1 MNKKVENIILCCVA
15 VLAVAV
21 VVVLY
26 ICGARRQSG
35 MECGGVRVNVTDSKV
50 NKFVSEGDVK
60 KIVSTNYGD
69 ITGVFA
75 DSIDLVSMERLL
87 EKKSVIRDCEAYFT
101 RDGFLNIDITQ
112 RTPVVRFQNAANGWY
127 ADADGYIFPLQ
138 RSYTSMV
145 QVVDGDFPI
154 DVERGFKGQIE
165 DTGQREWL
173 MRVVGMAEYIRG
185 SEWKNRISQIHV
197 SGNGE
202 VLLVPSEG
210 KERFIFGQPVEIE
223 TKFGK
228 MEKYYRMILP
238 LKKEYRQVDLRF
250 NGQIVCR

>member
-1 MNKKVENIILCCVA
+1 MSNKVENIVLSVVA

-87 EKKSVIRDCEAYFT
+87 EKRASSATVKPISPATDFSTSTLRSA
-101 RDGFLNIDITQ
+101 
-112 RTPVVRFQNAANGWY
+112 
-127 ADADGYIFPLQ
+127 LQ
-138 RSYTSMV
+138 S
-145 QVVDGDFPI
+145 
-154 DVERGFKGQIE
+154 
-165 DTGQREWL
+165 
-173 MRVVGMAEYIRG
+173 
-185 SEWKNRISQIHV
+185 
-197 SGNGE
+197 
-202 VLLVPSEG
+202 
-210 KERFIFGQPVEIE
+210 
-223 TKFGK
+223 
-228 MEKYYRMILP
+228 
-238 LKKEYRQVDLRF
+238 
-250 NGQIVCR
+250 

>member
-1 MNKKVENIILCCVA
+1 MNNKVENIVLFAVA
-15 VLAVAV
+15 VLAVAA

-26 ICGARRQSG
+26 VCGAQRQSK
-35 MECGGVRVNVTDSKV
+35 MECGGVRVTVKDSTA
-50 NKFVSEGDVK
+50 NRFVSEGDVK
-60 KIVSTNYGD
+60 KILAANYGSV
-69 ITGVFA
+69 TGVFA
-75 DSIDLVSMERLL
+75 DSLDLGSMERLL

-101 RDGFLNIDITQ
+101 RDGFLNIDVTQ

-154 DVERGFKGQIE
+154 EVERGFKGQIE
-165 DTGQREWL
+165 NEGQREWL
-173 MRVVGMAEYIRG
+173 MRVVGMAEYIRE

-210 KERFIFGQPVEIE
+210 KERFLFGQPVKIE

-228 MEKYYRMILP
+228 MEKYYRMIIP
-238 LKKEYRQVDLRF
+238 LKREYRQVDLRF
-250 NGQIVCR
+250 DGQIVCR

>member
-1 MNKKVENIILCCVA
+1 
-15 VLAVAV
+15 
-21 VVVLY
+21 
-26 ICGARRQSG
+26 
-35 MECGGVRVNVTDSKV
+35 
-50 NKFVSEGDVK
+50 
-60 KIVSTNYGD
+60 
-69 ITGVFA
+69 
-75 DSIDLVSMERLL
+75 
-87 EKKSVIRDCEAYFT
+87 
-101 RDGFLNIDITQ
+101 
-112 RTPVVRFQNAANGWY
+112 
-127 ADADGYIFPLQ
+127 
-138 RSYTSMV
+138 MV

-210 KERFIFGQPVEIE
+210 KERFLFGQPVEIE
-223 TKFGK
+223 TKFGE

-250 NGQIVCR
+250 DGQIVCR

>member
-1 MNKKVENIILCCVA
+1 MSNKVENIVLSVVA

-112 RTPVVRFQNAANGWY
+112 RTPVVRFQNAPMPKDTYSLFSGVIPLWFRWLTV
-127 ADADGYIFPLQ
+127 IFRL
-138 RSYTSMV
+138 TSN
-145 QVVDGDFPI
+145 
-154 DVERGFKGQIE
+154 
-165 DTGQREWL
+165 
-173 MRVVGMAEYIRG
+173 AG
-185 SEWKNRISQIHV
+185 SRDRLRIQD
-197 SGNGE
+197 SGNG
-202 VLLVPSEG
+202 
-210 KERFIFGQPVEIE
+210 
-223 TKFGK
+223 
-228 MEKYYRMILP
+228 
-238 LKKEYRQVDLRF
+238 
-250 NGQIVCR
+250 

>member
-1 MNKKVENIILCCVA
+1 M
-15 VLAVAV
+15 
-21 VVVLY
+21 
-26 ICGARRQSG
+26 
-35 MECGGVRVNVTDSKV
+35 
-50 NKFVSEGDVK
+50 
-60 KIVSTNYGD
+60 
-69 ITGVFA
+69 
-75 DSIDLVSMERLL
+75 
-87 EKKSVIRDCEAYFT
+87 
-101 RDGFLNIDITQ
+101 
-112 RTPVVRFQNAANGWY
+112 RFQNAANGWY

-250 NGQIVCR
+250 DGQIVCR

>member
-1 MNKKVENIILCCVA
+1 MNHKVENIVLSVVA
-15 VLAVAV
+15 VLAAAV

-26 ICGARRQSG
+26 ACGVRRQSR
-35 MECGGVRVNVTDSKV
+35 MECGGVRVTVRDSSV
-50 NKFVSEGDVK
+50 NRFVSGDDVQ
-60 KIVSTNYGD
+60 KILTANYGD
-69 ITGVFA
+69 VRGVFA
-75 DSIDLVSMERLL
+75 DSLDLNSMEHLL

-101 RDGFLNIDITQ
+101 RDGMLNIDVTQ

-154 DVERGFKGQIE
+154 EVERGFKGQVE
-165 DTGQREWL
+165 DAEQREWL
-173 MRVVGMAEYIRG
+173 MRVVGMAEYIG
-185 SEWKNRISQIHV
+185 ESGWKNRISQIHV

-210 KERFIFGQPVEIE
+210 NERFIFGQPVRIAE
-223 TKFGK
+223 KFGK

-238 LKKEYRQVDLRF
+238 LKKDYRQVDLRF
-250 NGQIVCR
+250 DGQIVCR